1 MSIYRLKGTSGPLI
15 NQAFSLSER
24 LLIGRSDD
32 CDIRIESDGIAAH
45 QAEVLLTDD
54 GGVML
59 RNIAGPARIQVNGEQ
74 VDEARLAGGDEIQ
87 LGNCR
92 LMLQAPGLRP
102 DRVLDADAVRPSSR
116 RWPWLLVLL
125 LGAAGGLAWRYGY
138 FDALMAMLQG

>member
-32 CDIRIESDGIAAH
+32 CDIRIDSDGIAAH

-59 RNIAGPARIQVNGEQ
+59 RNIAGPARIQVNGEP
-74 VDEARLAGGDEIQ
+74 VDEVRLAGGDEIQ

-125 LGAAGGLAWRYGY
+125 LGAAGALAWRYGY